1 MNAEK
6 KQYICID
13 LKSFYASVECVERG
27 FDPLTTN
34 LVVADESR
42 TDKTIC
48 LAVSPSMKAMGI
60 PGRARL
66 FEVKQRVQEIKQTQ
80 GKDIRYIIALPRM
93 QLYVDYSA
101 SIYGVYL
108 NFVAPE
114 DVHIYSID
122 EVFIDVTRY
131 LSLYKMTA
139 HELAIQMIRDV
150 LATTGITATVGIGTN
165 MYLAK
170 IAMDIVAKHVPPDK
184 DGVRLAE
191 LDEISF
197 REKLWDHVP
206 LTDFWSIGSGTEERL
221 RKCGIHTMGELARFS
236 MTSEDYLYRIFGID
250 AEILIDHAWGIEPCT
265 MEHIKNYKTVT
276 ESMTSGQVL
285 KCGYT
290 YDQTRIVIREM
301 TEEVTARL
309 ISSDMV
315 AGGLV
320 LHVGYESVD
329 RDYSGPTKVN
339 YFGKTVPTSAHGT
352 AKLENP
358 TAAPSVIMDA
368 VMELFDRIVD
378 RNLLSRRLSV
388 TAIRIA
394 PKSSVSYQMGF
405 FTHFEEEE
413 KETVLVKTEMDLQR
427 RFGKNAL
434 FKAYDLLAG
443 ATKLERNMQIG
454 GHRA

>member
-1 MNAEK
+1 MNTGR

-13 LKSFYASVECVERG
+13 LKSYYSSVECVERG
-27 FDPLTTN
+27 LDPLTTN

-48 LAVSPSMKAMGI
+48 LAVSPSMKALGI
-60 PGRARL
+60 SGRARL
-66 FEVKQRVQEIKQTQ
+66 FEVKQRVQEIKRTQ
-80 GKDIRYIIALPRM
+80 NKELHYIIARPRM
-93 QLYVDYSA
+93 QMYVDYSA
-101 SIYGVYL
+101 AIYGVYL
-108 NFVAPE
+108 KYIAPE
-114 DVHIYSID
+114 DIHIYSID

-139 HELAIQMIRDV
+139 HELAVQMIRDV

-165 MYLAK
+165 LYLAK

-184 DGVRLAE
+184 DGVRVAE

-197 REKLWDHVP
+197 REKLWDHEP
-206 LTDFWSIGSGTEERL
+206 LTDFWMIGSGTTERL
-221 RKCGIHTMGELARFS
+221 LKCGIHTMGELARFS
-236 MTSEDYLYRIFGID
+236 RYGEDHLYRIFGVD
-250 AEILIDHAWGIEPCT
+250 AEILIDHAWGIEPVT
-265 MEHIKNYKTVT
+265 MEHIKGYKTAT

-285 KCGYT
+285 KCGYD
-290 YDQTRIVIREM
+290 YERTRIVIREM
-301 TEEVTARL
+301 TEEVVTRL
-309 ISSDMV
+309 IDNDMV

-320 LHVGYESVD
+320 LHIGYERTD
-329 RDYSGPTKVN
+329 ANYSGPLKLNFHGKKVP
-339 YFGKTVPTSAHGT
+339 VSAHGT

-378 RNLLSRRLSV
+378 RRLLSRRLSV

-405 FTHFEEEE
+405 FTDFEAET
-413 KETVLVKTEMDLQR
+413 KETTLVKTEINLQK

-434 FKAYDLLAG
+434 FKAYDLMAG

>member
-27 FDPLTTN
+27 LDPLTTN

-66 FEVKQRVQEIKQTQ
+66 FEVKQRVQEIKRTQ
-80 GKDIRYIIALPRM
+80 NKEVRYIIARPRM
-93 QLYVDYSA
+93 QMYVDYSA
-101 SIYGVYL
+101 AIYGVYL
-108 NFVAPE
+108 NYIAPE
-114 DVHIYSID
+114 DIHIYSID

-139 HELAIQMIRDV
+139 HELAVQMIRDV
-150 LATTGITATVGIGTN
+150 LAATGITATVGIGTN
-165 MYLAK
+165 LYLAK

-184 DGVRLAE
+184 DGVRVAE
-191 LDEISF
+191 LDESSF
-197 REKLWDHVP
+197 REKLWDHEP
-206 LTDFWSIGSGTEERL
+206 LTDFWMIGGGTEERL

-265 MEHIKNYKTVT
+265 MEHIKSYMTAT

-301 TEEVTARL
+301 TEEVIHRL

-320 LHVGYESVD
+320 LHVGYEAVD

-339 YFGKTVPTSAHGT
+339 FYGKTVPTSAHGT

-378 RNLLSRRLSV
+378 RRLLSRRLSV

>member
-27 FDPLTTN
+27 LDPLTTN

-66 FEVKQRVQEIKQTQ
+66 FEVKQRVQEIKRTQ
-80 GKDIRYIIALPRM
+80 NKEVRYIIARPRM
-93 QLYVDYSA
+93 QMYVDYSA
-101 SIYGVYL
+101 AIYGVYL
-108 NFVAPE
+108 NYIAPE
-114 DVHIYSID
+114 DIHIYSID

-184 DGVRLAE
+184 DGVRMAE

-197 REKLWDHVP
+197 REKLWDHEP
-206 LTDFWSIGSGTEERL
+206 LTDFWMIGGGTEERL

-236 MTSEDYLYRIFGID
+236 RYSEDYLYRIFGVD
-250 AEILIDHAWGIEPCT
+250 AELLIDHAWGIEPCT
-265 MEHIKNYKTVT
+265 MEHIKNYKTAT

-329 RDYSGPTKVN
+329 REYSGPTKVN
-339 YFGKTVPTSAHGT
+339 FYGKTVPTSAHGT

-378 RNLLSRRLSV
+378 RRLLSRRLSV
-388 TAIRIA
+388 TAIRLV

>member
-27 FDPLTTN
+27 LDPLTTN

-66 FEVKQRVQEIKQTQ
+66 FEVKQRVQEIKRTQ
-80 GKDIRYIIALPRM
+80 NKEVRYIIARPRM
-93 QLYVDYSA
+93 QMYVDYSA
-101 SIYGVYL
+101 AIYGVYL
-108 NFVAPE
+108 NYIAPE
-114 DVHIYSID
+114 DIHIYSID

-139 HELAIQMIRDV
+139 HELAVQMIRDV

-165 MYLAK
+165 LYLAK
-170 IAMDIVAKHVPPDK
+170 IAMDIVAKRVPPDK
-184 DGVRLAE
+184 DGVRVAE

-197 REKLWDHVP
+197 REKLWDHEP
-206 LTDFWSIGSGTEERL
+206 LTDFWMIGGGTTERL
-221 RKCGIHTMGELARFS
+221 LKCGIHTMGELARFS
-236 MTSEDYLYRIFGID
+236 RYSEDYLYRIFGVD
-250 AEILIDHAWGIEPCT
+250 AELLIDHAWGIEPCT
-265 MEHIKNYKTVT
+265 MEHIKSYKTAT

-290 YDQTRIVIREM
+290 YDQTCIVIREM
-301 TEEVTARL
+301 TEEVIHRL

-339 YFGKTVPTSAHGT
+339 FYGKTVPTSAHGT

-378 RNLLSRRLSV
+378 RRLLSRRLSV

>member
-27 FDPLTTN
+27 LDPLTTN

-66 FEVKQRVQEIKQTQ
+66 FEVKQRVQEIKRVQN
-80 GKDIRYIIALPRM
+80 KEVRYIIARPRM

-101 SIYGVYL
+101 AIYGVYL
-108 NFVAPE
+108 NYIAPE

-197 REKLWDHVP
+197 REKLWDHEP
-206 LTDFWSIGSGTEERL
+206 LTDFWMIGGGTTERL
-221 RKCGIHTMGELARFS
+221 LKCGIHTMGELARFS
-236 MTSEDYLYRIFGID
+236 RYSEDYLYRIFGVD
-250 AEILIDHAWGIEPCT
+250 AELLIDHAWGIEPCT
-265 MEHIKNYKTVT
+265 MEHIKSYKTAT

-309 ISSDMV
+309 IGSDMV

-329 RDYSGPTKVN
+329 REYSGPTKVN
-339 YFGKTVPTSAHGT
+339 FYGKTVPTSAHGT

-378 RNLLSRRLSV
+378 RRLLSRRLSV
-388 TAIRIA
+388 TAIRLV

>member
-27 FDPLTTN
+27 LDPLTTN

-66 FEVKQRVQEIKQTQ
+66 FEVKQRVQEIKRTQ
-80 GKDIRYIIALPRM
+80 NKEVRYIIARPRM

-101 SIYGVYL
+101 AIYGVYL
-108 NFVAPE
+108 NYIAPE
-114 DVHIYSID
+114 DIHIYSID

-197 REKLWDHVP
+197 REKLWDHEP
-206 LTDFWSIGSGTEERL
+206 LTDFWMIGGGTVERL
-221 RKCGIHTMGELARFS
+221 LKCGIHTMGELARFS

-250 AEILIDHAWGIEPCT
+250 AEILIDHAWGIEPVA
-265 MEHIKNYKTVT
+265 MEHIKGYKTAT

-285 KCGYT
+285 KCGYD
-290 YDQTRIVIREM
+290 YDKTRIVIREM

-309 ISSDMV
+309 IGSDMV

-329 RDYSGPTKVN
+329 REYSGPTKVN
-339 YFGKTVPTSAHGT
+339 FYGKTVPTSAHGT

-378 RNLLSRRLSV
+378 RRLLSRRLSV
-388 TAIRIA
+388 TAIRLV

-405 FTHFEEEE
+405 FTDFEGET
-413 KETVLVKTEMDLQR
+413 KETTLVKTEIDLQK

>member
-27 FDPLTTN
+27 LDPLTTN

-66 FEVKQRVQEIKQTQ
+66 FEVKQRVQEIKRVQN
-80 GKDIRYIIALPRM
+80 KEVRYIIARPRM
-93 QLYVDYSA
+93 QMYVDYSA
-101 SIYGVYL
+101 AIYGVYL
-108 NFVAPE
+108 NYIAPE

-265 MEHIKNYKTVT
+265 MEHIKNYKTAT

-301 TEEVTARL
+301 TEEVIHRL

-339 YFGKTVPTSAHGT
+339 FYGKTVPTSAHGT

-378 RNLLSRRLSV
+378 RRLLSRRLSV
-388 TAIRIA
+388 TAIRIS

-405 FTHFEEEE
+405 FTDFEGET
-413 KETVLVKTEMDLQR
+413 KETSLVKTEINLQK